1 MICIIEYKL
10 LKLLQSK
17 TLRKVFEAIIKF
29 DSTNLE
35 ITVCDLTKY
44 LHYKNKSTVSRALKT
59 LRKEGYIDKDNNL
72 KRILMFDQVIF

>member
-1 MICIIEYKL
+1 MICITEDKL

-17 TLRKVFEAIIKF
+17 TLRKVFEVIIDF
-29 DSTNLE
+29 DSTNSE
-35 ITVCDLTKY
+35 VTVRDLTKC

-72 KRILMFDQVIF
+72 KRILVIDHVIF

>member
-1 MICIIEYKL
+1 MICITEYKL

-17 TLRKVFEAIIKF
+17 TLRKVFEAVIKF

-35 ITVCDLTKY
+35 ITVRDLTRY

-59 LRKEGYIDKDNNL
+59 LRKEGYINEDNNL
-72 KRILMFDQVIF
+72 KSILMFDQVIF

>member
-1 MICIIEYKL
+1 MICITEYKL

-17 TLRKVFEAIIKF
+17 TLRKVFEAIVKF
-29 DSTNLE
+29 DSTNLDV
-35 ITVCDLTKY
+35 TVRDLTKY

-59 LRKEGYIDKDNNL
+59 LRKEGYIDEDNNL

>member
-1 MICIIEYKL
+1 MICITEYKL

-17 TLRKVFEAIIKF
+17 TSRKVFEAIIKF
-29 DSTNLE
+29 DSTNLDV
-35 ITVCDLTKY
+35 TVRDLTKY

-59 LRKEGYIDKDNNL
+59 LREEGYIDEDNNL

>member
-1 MICIIEYKL
+1 MICITEYKL

-35 ITVCDLTKY
+35 ITVRDLTKY
-44 LHYKNKSTVSRALKT
+44 LHYKNKSTVSRALKI
-59 LRKEGYIDKDNNL
+59 LREEGYIDEDN
-72 KRILMFDQVIF
+72 KFKKILMFDQVIF

>member
-1 MICIIEYKL
+1 MICITEYKL

-17 TLRKVFEAIIKF
+17 TLRKVFEAVIKF

-59 LRKEGYIDKDNNL
+59 LRAEGYIDKNNNL